1 MAKVF
6 LIAGLGADTRLYQNI
21 ILPEG
26 YEAVPAD
33 WIAPAEMDTLTT
45 YAQKL
50 VSHYA
55 IADDSIVIG
64 DSLGGMIAVE
74 IAKEVKL
81 AKVILISSIKTAD
94 EAPWYFNFLRYVPIY
109 KPIPGTLF
117 NKLGFLAGPIFGKMS
132 ADERSLFN
140 SMLSKSSPVFLKWA
154 MHAVLYFNNTE
165 PIANLYHIIGDK
177 DQVFP
182 WEKIK
187 NPTAI
192 IKGGTHIMV
201 FDRADEINQLLA
213 GILKK
218 P

>member
-6 LIAGLGADTRLYQNI
+6 LIAGLGADTRLYKNI
-21 ILPEG
+21 VLPDG
-26 YEAVPAD
+26 YERIPAD
-33 WIAPAEMDTLTT
+33 WVVPDATDTLTT
-45 YAQKL
+45 YSQKL
-50 VSHYA
+50 ISHYNIQA
-55 IADDSIVIG
+55 GAIVIG

-74 IAKEVKL
+74 IAKQVKL
-81 AKVILISSIKTAD
+81 AKVVLISSIKTAD
-94 EAPWYFNFLRYVPIY
+94 EAPWYFNFLRYVPVY

-117 NKLGFLAGPIFGKMS
+117 NKLGFLAGPIFGKMP
-132 ADERSLFN
+132 ADEMNLFN

-165 PIANLYHIIGDK
+165 PITNLYHIIGDK
-177 DQVFP
+177 DNVFP
-182 WEKIK
+182 FEKIK

-201 FDRADEINQLLA
+201 FDRADEINKLLA
-213 GILKK
+213 GILQK

>member
-26 YEAVPAD
+26 YEVVPAD
-33 WIAPAEMDTLTT
+33 WIVPAETDTLTT

-55 IADDSIVIG
+55 IADNSIVIG

-74 IAKEVKL
+74 IAKQVKL

-132 ADERSLFN
+132 ADELGLFN
-140 SMLSKSSPVFLKWA
+140 SMLSKSSPF
-154 MHAVLYFNNTE
+154 F
-165 PIANLYHIIGDK
+165 
-177 DQVFP
+177 
-182 WEKIK
+182 
-187 NPTAI
+187 
-192 IKGGTHIMV
+192 
-201 FDRADEINQLLA
+201 
-213 GILKK
+213 
-218 P
+218 

>member
-1 MAKVF
+1 MIKVF
-6 LIAGLGADTRLYQNI
+6 LIAGLGADTRLYKNI
-21 ILPEG
+21 ILPDG
-26 YEAVPAD
+26 YEVVPAD
-33 WIAPAEMDTLTT
+33 WVLPDATDTLTT

-50 VSHYA
+50 VSHYNIQA
-55 IADDSIVIG
+55 GAVVIG

-74 IAKEVKL
+74 IAKQVKL
-81 AKVILISSIKTAD
+81 SKVILISSIKTAD

-109 KPIPGTLF
+109 KPIPGTLVT
-117 NKLGFLAGPIFGKMS
+117 KLGFLAGPIFGKMP
-132 ADERSLFN
+132 ADELQLFN

-165 PIANLYHIIGDK
+165 SIPNLYHIIGDN
-177 DQVFP
+177 DNVFP
-182 WEKIK
+182 YEKIK

-201 FDRADEINQLLA
+201 FDRADEINKLLA
-213 GILKK
+213 DILLQ